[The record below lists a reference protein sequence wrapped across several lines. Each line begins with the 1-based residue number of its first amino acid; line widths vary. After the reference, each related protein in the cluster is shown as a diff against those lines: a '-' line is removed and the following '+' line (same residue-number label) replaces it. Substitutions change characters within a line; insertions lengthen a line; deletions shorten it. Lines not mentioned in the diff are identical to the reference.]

1 MGPERGSGRGSKSPP
16 QALGQRGRNRP
27 AASDGSQD
35 RGREQVPAP
44 LAERLPRMAKS
55 GLGVSSAKRAGSWA
69 GRRGKYWACCLLGL
83 GVEMM
88 EGRKRGPGQ
97 SPATVSRM
105 KGSPKPPLQR
115 LSAVALNRGDVHARV
130 CSCSVLSDS
139 LRSHG
144 LCTLPGSSVH
154 GIFQARILEWVAVS
168 FSRGNLPDPG
178 MEPTPMPPAL
188 AGGFFLSLSHVGSP
202 K

>member
-1 MGPERGSGRGSKSPP
+1 MSGPERGSGRGSKSPP
-16 QALGQRGRNRP
+16 QALGQRGWNRP
-27 AASDGSQD
+27 TASDGSQD

-44 LAERLPRMAKS
+44 LAERLPRMAES
-55 GLGVSSAKRAGSWA
+55 GLGVSRAERAGSWA
-69 GRRGKYWACCLLGL
+69 GRRGKCWARCLLGL

-139 LRSHG
+139 LR
-144 LCTLPGSSVH
+144 LCTLPLG
-154 GIFQARILEWVAVS
+154 VS
-168 FSRGNLPDPG
+168 PIGGGD
-178 MEPTPMPPAL
+178 PPAKARSPEL
-188 AGGFFLSLSHVGSP
+188 PALGSLPAPGGAAQKKQEEASEKVDLNSTGC
-202 K
+202 